1 VGAVLTGAI
10 FGDHCSPIS
19 DTTIL
24 SSMGAASDHL
34 DHVKT
39 QLPYSIAVAVLSV
52 VVGYI
57 PVAAGLSIWIVLPLS
72 MVVTALFVYLV
83 GKPVYSGEV
92 EVSSSE
98 K

>member
-1 VGAVLTGAI
+1 MASSIPVSYTHLDVYKRQ
-10 FGDHCSPIS
+10 
-19 DTTIL
+19 TIL

-39 QLPYSIAVAVLSV
+39 QLPYSIAVAVLSI

-72 MVVTALFVYLV
+72 MVVTALFEMCIRDRGYL
-83 GKPVYSGEV
+83 Y
-92 EVSSSE
+92 
-98 K
+98 